1 MGAMPY
7 RRFRPLLVLLTA
19 ALWGAACSLSSSTP
33 PDAPSGLTA
42 AVGDDEIVLSW
53 DDPGDGSITEYQF
66 RERASFD
73 DDWWCWGTL
82 LSGSGTVSRH
92 PLKRLPNGAAYQ
104 IQLRA
109 INGAG
114 ASAASEASITLP
126 ASSSSSVPEAPSGL
140 AAEGGDQSI
149 ALSWDDPGDDSITE
163 YQFRE
168 LYSEAVGWHCW
179 RRIYGSGSS
188 TTGHTMPDLTNGVD
202 YEVQL
207 RAMSLVGPGRPAQ
220 TSATPTAPG

>member
-1 MGAMPY
+1 MPL
-7 RRFRPLLVLLTA
+7 RPFRTLPVLLA
-19 ALWGAACSLSSSTP
+19 AVLSGAACSSSTV

-42 AVGDDEIVLSW
+42 AVSDGEIVLSW

-73 DDWWCWGTL
+73 EDWWCWSIL
-82 LSGSGTVSRH
+82 SSGSGTVSRH
-92 PLKRLPNGAAYQ
+92 TLKGLPNGATYQ

-109 INGAG
+109 INGVG
-114 ASAASEASITLP
+114 ESAASEASVTLP
-126 ASSSSSVPEAPSGL
+126 ASSSSTPPEEPSGL
-140 AAEGGDQSI
+140 AARAGNKSI
-149 ALSWDDPGDDSITE
+149 VLSWDDPGDGSIAE

-179 RRIYGSGSS
+179 RHIYVSDAS
-188 TTGHTMPDLTNGVD
+188 TTSHTLPDLTNGVS

-207 RAMSLVGPGRPAQ
+207 RAMSPAGPGRPAQ
-220 TSATPTAPG
+220 ISATPTAPG